1 MDFSSSNDCLIMYH
15 LEINIDGTKQNSIEA
30 GFTVPGAQSALWAR
44 KTFFSTYSRLSY
56 NKDGFGVIMECFE
69 DLKFR

>member
-44 KTFFSTYSRLSY
+44 KTFFICNMINQHGSTHCI
-56 NKDGFGVIMECFE
+56 K
-69 DLKFR
+69 

>member
-30 GFTVPGAQSALWAR
+30 GFTVPGAR
-44 KTFFSTYSRLSY
+44 KTFFICNMINQHGSTHCI
-56 NKDGFGVIMECFE
+56 K
-69 DLKFR
+69 

>member
-1 MDFSSSNDCLIMYH
+1 MYH

-44 KTFFSTYSRLSY
+44 KTFFICNKINQHGSTHCI
-56 NKDGFGVIMECFE
+56 K
-69 DLKFR
+69 